1 MRLAFRRNIPKRDRS
16 INAWIWITISTSVL
30 ICTALTTLHIMQKR
44 SLVHATEIIWD
55 FRQARIDL
63 QKGVLHA
70 SLDDTADSPWQQEQG
85 MALLAQALTAF
96 ERSLERLPGNTE
108 GAALFAGQL
117 HALSSLLPGEGKQRN
132 SGTRHGVE
140 LRTVVHQLDAT
151 ARRVDAE
158 ARKRLL
164 AIHAEQRQVFQ
175 ITLISSAALLALIC
189 SGMIRSGR
197 RQAAAEVARAEAMHQ
212 AQSGY
217 ERFEKIFDASPA
229 ATSIVALD
237 EGRILAVNDAYCRL
251 YGYRREEVL
260 GQKEADIEAWPDPSE
275 RAALKHRL
283 YAEKR
288 VTEHEM
294 KFRTSTGETRDGLL
308 SAELIE
314 FLEQPCRLEI
324 LNDITE
330 RKRYESRIEYLAT
343 HDGLTGLPNRN
354 LIHDRTA
361 QAVAYAR
368 RGATQF
374 ALMHLGIDR
383 FKVINDGF
391 GHPFGN
397 NLLKAVG
404 TRLAGVVHEGDT
416 VARQG
421 GDEFLLLLTNLIKPA
436 DAYIALE
443 KLQQAFERPFHL
455 EGREIYVTASIGAS
469 LYPQDGKEAD
479 TLIRNAGVA
488 MFRAKKLGRN
498 TCQFFTSEMSE
509 ESRQLVELET
519 QLRLALQHNQ
529 LRLVY
534 QPKVSLSSGRIT
546 GCEALLR
553 WDHPTLGAV
562 SPAQFIP
569 IAEASGLIVPIGNWV
584 LRTACAQNKAWQQ
597 AGIPPIPVSV
607 NLSARQFM
615 QQDVVAWVLN
625 VLEETALAPGMLE
638 LELTESLIAQDTEKA
653 IDTVNQLK
661 AAGVRLSIDDFGTGY
676 SSLSHLKR
684 FRVDTLKIDQ
694 SFVRNMLTEP
704 DDATIVLAVKSLA
717 HNLRMSAVAEGV
729 ETAEQCRFLRQNH
742 CDEIQGYLFSKPV
755 AAHDFE
761 VLLQSGQ
768 LLPCE

>member
-1 MRLAFRRNIPKRDRS
+1 MRLAFSRHALGDRS
-16 INAWIWITISTSVL
+16 INAWIWITIGTSVL
-30 ICTALTTLHIMQKR
+30 ICTALTTLHILQER
-44 SLVHATEIIWD
+44 ALVHATEIIRD

-63 QKGVLHA
+63 HEGVLHV

-85 MALLAQALTAF
+85 MALLAQALVAF
-96 ERSLERLPGNTE
+96 ERSLDRLPENTE
-108 GAALFAGQL
+108 GAVRFVGQM
-117 HALSSLLPGEGKQRN
+117 HALRSLLPGEGRQRG
-132 SGTRHGVE
+132 SGIRHEVE
-140 LRTVVHQLDAT
+140 LRTAVHQLDAT

-164 AIHAEQRQVFQ
+164 AIYAQQRQAFR
-175 ITLISSAALLALIC
+175 IMLIASAALLALIC
-189 SGMIRSGR
+189 AGMIRSGR
-197 RQAAAEVARAEAMHQ
+197 RQAEAEAARAEAMRQ
-212 AQSGY
+212 AQAGY
-217 ERFEKIFDASPA
+217 ERFEKIFDTSPA
-229 ATSIVALD
+229 ATSIVALGQ
-237 EGRILAVNDAYCRL
+237 GRILAVNDAYCRL
-251 YGYRREEVL
+251 YGYRREDVL
-260 GQKEADIEAWPDPSE
+260 GQKEADIEAWPDPTE
-275 RAALKHRL
+275 RAALTHRL
-283 YAEKR
+283 HAERR
-288 VTEHEM
+288 VTEHEL

-314 FLEQPCRLEI
+314 FLGQPCQLEI

-354 LIHDRTA
+354 LIHDRTT

-368 RGATQF
+368 RDDTRF
-374 ALMHLGIDR
+374 ALMHLGLDR

-397 NLLKAVG
+397 DLLKAVG
-404 TRLAGVVHEGDT
+404 SRLAGVVHEGDT

-421 GDEFLLLLTNLIKPA
+421 SDEFLLLLTKLIKPA
-436 DAYIALE
+436 DAYLAAE
-443 KLQQAFERPFHL
+443 KLQQAFESPFHL
-455 EGREIYVTASIGAS
+455 DGREIYVTASIGAS
-469 LYPQDGKEAD
+469 LYPQDGEEAD

-488 MFRAKKLGRN
+488 MFRAKNLGRN
-498 TCQFFTSEMSE
+498 SCQFFTAEMSE
-509 ESRQLVELET
+509 ESRHLVELET
-519 QLRLALQHNQ
+519 QLRRALQHNQ

-534 QPKVSLSSGRIT
+534 QPKVSLASGRIT

-553 WDHPTLGAV
+553 WDHPTLGAIP
-562 SPAQFIP
+562 PAQFIP

-584 LRTACAQNKAWQQ
+584 LRAACAQNKAWQQ
-597 AGIPPIPVSV
+597 AGLPPIPVSV

-638 LELTESLIAQDTEKA
+638 LELTESLIAQDIEKA
-653 IDTVNQLK
+653 IDTVNRLK

-729 ETAEQCRFLRQNH
+729 ESVEQCQFLRQNG
-742 CDEIQGYLFSKPV
+742 CDEIQGYFFSKPV
-755 AAHDFE
+755 TTRDFE
-761 VLLQSGQ
+761 ALLQNDER
-768 LLPCE
+768 LPRE